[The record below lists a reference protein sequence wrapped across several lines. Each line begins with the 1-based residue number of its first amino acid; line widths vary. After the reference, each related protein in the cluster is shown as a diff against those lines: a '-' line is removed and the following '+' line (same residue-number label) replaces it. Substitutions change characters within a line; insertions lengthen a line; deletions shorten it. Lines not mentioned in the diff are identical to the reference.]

1 VGLTSRGLVAVL
13 AVGAAGLLAGVLWL
27 WPKLAGRGIRII
39 LARIAALAVLELTVL
54 GLIFA
59 VVNRSADFYSS
70 WSDPFGAYTGSV
82 AIITGHYSAS
92 QAIAPVAVT
101 GSSAVRLPGRGKA
114 RAGTLQTVRIHGQL
128 SGLTMHGY
136 ISLPAGYSAARRAA
150 RPLPV
155 VAVISDQAGRR
166 AAPVSARRLSATAAV
181 QMAAGR
187 LGPMIV
193 VMLPSRSGQDQGCLN
208 VPGGAQA
215 ATFFAQDLP
224 HAIGSVYRA
233 ASPFTR
239 RWALLG
245 DSSGGYCALQ
255 LALTSSGTF
264 AAAALPPGTY
274 SAPPGSG
281 EFGGSPQL
289 RRQDNLAW
297 LLRHRPM
304 QPISV
309 LLYARGRAQPLL
321 SLARPPMYATSLG
334 PAAGPWPLA
343 AALDWIGTRLSRSGL
358 ARG

>member
-1 VGLTSRGLVAVL
+1 MGLTSRGLVAVL

-27 WPKLAGRGIRII
+27 WPRLAGRGIRMI

-70 WSDPFGAYTGSV
+70 WSDLFGADTGSG
-82 AIITGHYSAS
+82 AIIAGQYSAS
-92 QAIAPVAVT
+92 RAIAPVAVT

-128 SGLTMHGY
+128 SGLTMPGY
-136 ISLPAGYSAARRAA
+136 IYLPAGYSAARRAA

-193 VMLPSRSGQDQGCLN
+193 VMLPSRIGQDQGCLN

-309 LLYARGRAQPLL
+309 LLFARGRAQPLL

-343 AALDWIGTRLSRSGL
+343 AALDWIGTQVGRSGL

>member
-1 VGLTSRGLVAVL
+1 MVGPVRRGHGQRRDHRGPVQREP
-13 AVGAAGLLAGVLWL
+13 GHR
-27 WPKLAGRGIRII
+27 AGRRDWQLGCPASRPGQGAGRNPADSANPWSAFRAHH
-39 LARIAALAVLELTVL
+39 ARV
-54 GLIFA
+54 
-59 VVNRSADFYSS
+59 
-70 WSDPFGAYTGSV
+70 
-82 AIITGHYSAS
+82 H
-92 QAIAPVAVT
+92 
-101 GSSAVRLPGRGKA
+101 
-114 RAGTLQTVRIHGQL
+114 
-128 SGLTMHGY
+128 
-136 ISLPAGYSAARRAA
+136 LPAGRVLRG
-150 RPLPV
+150 
-155 VAVISDQAGRR
+155 QAGSP

-274 SAPPGSG
+274 TAPPGSG
-281 EFGGSPQL
+281 EFGGNPQL
-289 RRQDNLAW
+289 RSQDNLAW

-309 LLYARGRAQPLL
+309 LLYARGRAQPL
-321 SLARPPMYATSLG
+321 
-334 PAAGPWPLA
+334 
-343 AALDWIGTRLSRSGL
+343 
-358 ARG
+358 